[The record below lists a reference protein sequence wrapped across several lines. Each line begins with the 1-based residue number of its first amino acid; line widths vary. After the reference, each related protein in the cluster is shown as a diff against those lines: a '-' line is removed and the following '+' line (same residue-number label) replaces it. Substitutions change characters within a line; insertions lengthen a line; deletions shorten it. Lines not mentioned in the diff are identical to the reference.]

1 MNITISGDIGSGK
14 STIAKMLSHY
24 VGCDVIEAGTLY
36 REYAT
41 KKGLSVL
48 QQNESDDWEIDKY
61 IDTTMETYGREQDNI
76 IFVSRLAWHFIPDA
90 YKICLIVNPITAAK
104 RITADKKR
112 IGEEHTTWKETYEYS
127 KKRKALENIRYSK
140 MYGIEDTSGYDKAD
154 LIVVIGNRTPEEI
167 VTAIK
172 HAIYVGDRGLL
183 IDPEV
188 ILPTQRFRDIN
199 PATYEEYTNEFSV
212 YKNKPYVSL
221 SILLGTYNKN
231 SYSVLDGHHRV
242 IAAVR
247 NKIPFIL
254 TEKPLVR
261 LAPIETVDQY
271 DYEELL
277 HTSLDDIISES
288 GNIVDDIDTSFIK
301 ELTTAMNKYNISIDD
316 LAEYLKTTRM
326 FVFGI
331 LNGTEAINQE
341 LKVKILS
348 GIPIIKLMK

>member
-14 STIAKMLSHY
+14 STVAKILSHY

-36 REYAT
+36 REYAA

-61 IDTTMETYGREQDNI
+61 IDTTMETYGKEQDNI
-76 IFVSRLAWHFIPDA
+76 IFVSRLAWHFVPDA

-104 RITADKKR
+104 RIAADKKR
-112 IGEEHTTWKETYEYS
+112 IGEQHSTWGETYEYN
-127 KKRKALENIRYSK
+127 KKRKSLENTRYNK
-140 MYGIEDTSGYDKAD
+140 MYGINDTSGYDEAD
-154 LIVVIGNRTPEEI
+154 LVVVIGNRTPEEI
-167 VTAIK
+167 VNAIRY
-172 HAIYVGDRGLL
+172 ALSTGDRGLL

-199 PATYEEYTNEFSV
+199 PVTYEDYTIDFTA
-212 YKNKPYVSL
+212 YKGKPYVSL

-261 LAPIETVDQY
+261 LAPIDTVDQY

-277 HTSLDDIISES
+277 HIDLDDIVAES
-288 GNIVDDIDTSFIK
+288 GNKTNDGDMSFAE
-301 ELTTAMNKYNISIDD
+301 ELTVAMNKYDVSVDD

-326 FVFGI
+326 FIFGI
-331 LNGTEAINQE
+331 LNGTETVNSE
-341 LKVKILS
+341 LKSKILS